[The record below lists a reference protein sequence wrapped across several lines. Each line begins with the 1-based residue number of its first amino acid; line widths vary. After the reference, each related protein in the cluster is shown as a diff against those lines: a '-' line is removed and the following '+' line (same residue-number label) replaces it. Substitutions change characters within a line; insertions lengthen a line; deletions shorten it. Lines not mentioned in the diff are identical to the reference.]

1 VRHLA
6 AILTVL
12 LAAPAAADP
21 AGWEHSVSGLLDLR
35 VTDERRNTTPLAAPP
50 AEAEATAIAS
60 TYAAGFEAWK
70 GGLALAS
77 QLRAHTNSAGD
88 NRARLRVD
96 ELYAEYAVTPEDFLY
111 AGRRNI
117 VYGASLG
124 GMCSST
130 RARSTAPRTTRGGG
144 GKSPARTCSDL
155 NPWSA
160 ADSLSA
166 ATGRRAPAS

>member
-1 VRHLA
+1 MRHLA

-21 AGWEHSVSGLLDLR
+21 AGWEHSVSGLLGLR

-88 NRARLRVD
+88 NRA
-96 ELYAEYAVTPEDFLY
+96 ACAWMNCTPNTRSRPRIFY
-111 AGRRNI
+111 TPAGATSCTARRWAGC
-117 VYGASLG
+117 VPRPA
-124 GMCSST
+124 
-130 RARSTAPRTTRGGG
+130 RARPRQEQHAAAAGNPRPGH
-144 GKSPARTCSDL
+144 ARI
-155 NPWSA
+155 
-160 ADSLSA
+160 
-166 ATGRRAPAS
+166 